1 MIMKT
6 MKLKIKSVLALTV
19 LGLFIGSCS
28 DSEPVEPVNQEQ
40 EVTEVVQSSQM
51 DQISAS
57 LEDFIIEIY
66 EDQENAEA
74 RETPSSKT
82 SFPNCVTVT
91 LVMEQNFRELTVD
104 FDAGGC
110 EIRGHVYRGQ
120 IVITYE
126 RDPQA
131 QQVSLGYVLN
141 NYYFDDINVLGS
153 NSILKELSNANGNP
167 QFTHNVDL
175 TVIWPN
181 GMQASREGQII
192 NEWIEG
198 FDSGVFTDNVFQYT
212 GYWNATFVNGGSH
225 SYEVILPLRKEVTC
239 YHFVSGSINVERTF
253 YSGVLDYGEGTC
265 DNLATF
271 TFTDGTVIDILLY

>member
-1 MIMKT
+1 MKT
-6 MKLKIKSVLALTV
+6 LKFKSILVLTV
-19 LGLFIGSCS
+19 LGLFIGSCT
-28 DSEPVEPVNQEQ
+28 DSEPTEPVNQEQ

-74 RETPSSKT
+74 KGVISSRT

-91 LVMEQNFRELTVD
+91 LVMEQNFRQLTVD
-104 FDAGGC
+104 FEEGGC
-110 EIRGHVYRGQ
+110 VIRDHLYQGQ
-120 IVITYE
+120 IVLTYE
-126 RDPQA
+126 RNPQA
-131 QQVSLGYVLN
+131 QQVNLGYVLN
-141 NYYFDDINVLGS
+141 DYYFDDIQVLGS

-181 GMQASREGQII
+181 GLQASREGQIV

-198 FDSGVFTDNVFQYT
+198 FGSGVFTDNVFKYT
-212 GYWNATFVNGGSH
+212 GYWNASFVNGGTH

-239 YHFVSGSINVERTF
+239 YHFVSGSIDVERTF
-253 YSGVLDYGEGTC
+253 FSGVLDYGEGTC

-271 TFTDGTVIDILLY
+271 TFADGTVIDIIMQ